1 MTNFEIGDHV
11 KFAGGQGEITKIE
24 NRPNGGQLLHVYTT
38 EGQSRKLLS
47 GLPHIERIDS
57 VVDRLE
63 AGQIDPPLHYDLRE
77 RATRLDLAY
86 RYDRFLSLTNNR
98 IEIEPYQVKAAYEIL
113 NSYDHRYLIG
123 DEVGLGKTIEAG
135 IVIEEL
141 IARGRADRV
150 LIVAPAPL
158 TVQWQEEMREKFD
171 RNFVIYDRETVETY
185 RQSHPNQNVWAQED
199 LIITSID
206 FAKQTTDD
214 PDDDRVSVRD
224 ALENLEPEW
233 DVAVFDEA
241 HHLTA
246 KRSSDDSIERTQRFQ
261 VGEAVANNSD
271 SLLLLTGTPHKGKS
285 DQFYFLVSLLD
296 PYRFSHESQIHPD
309 GLEDLMIRRLKD
321 EMYDTDGTRMFPEKN
336 IEALGV
342 ELSDAERQLYDG
354 VTEYIREYYN
364 LAQQEENQ
372 AAGFT
377 MVIYQKRLV
386 SSVHAIRKSLEN
398 RMRAIQNDAVAEDLP
413 DDVQELIPRYSTEPE
428 TLTDAER
435 SRVEE
440 ALETVTVTLNHSQ
453 MQAELDRVKQLWQ
466 QAKDIETDSKAQ
478 LLRQFVD
485 RILREDPDEKILIFT
500 EYTDTL
506 EFLRDQVFPEHDI
519 AQVYGDLDQERR
531 RREMEKFEEEANL
544 MLATDAAQEGL
555 NLQFAHIMVNYDLP
569 WNPIRIDQRMGRL
582 HRYGQER
589 TVEIRNLFF
598 KNTRESEILNLLV
611 EKTDQIESDLGMR
624 SDVMGRVLE
633 DVDLDQQIMTAIAED
648 RPTDEVVADIEATIE
663 ERKDAL
669 ETVENEFLIRDRFD
683 LSDEDEEVLEVIE
696 RSQHGEVS
704 EDDIEVLV
712 REFFD
717 EFGGTIKGVRP
728 GPSRSGGDIYQLDVP
743 DVLSGD
749 QVTNQY
755 PRATFTKTVAMEHD
769 DVDFIALDHPLVQSL
784 IEFCLDSERIQGQIA
799 VKTTDNAGVTPGIL
813 FTYRLG
819 YVSGAGD
826 VVTEKLVQLYA
837 TADGEVSTDT
847 PEILDT
853 LPPEETVSSRM
864 LDRLASM
871 ADDLYQK
878 AEMEAWTQVES
889 FAGEAREERER
900 EIEIKRQHAERHF
913 EEKIG
918 EWEERLESYQ
928 QRDEEGMDMSAPI
941 GNAKRQ
947 LESLRRDR
955 DEELDRL
962 EEEKHV
968 TPEEPDVVSAA
979 FVIPADEEVSRTD

>member
-1 MTNFEIGDHV
+1 MTDFEVGDHV

-24 NRPNGGQLLHVYTT
+24 ERPNGGQLLHVYTT
-38 EGQSRKLLS
+38 EGELRKLPS
-47 GLPHIERIDS
+47 GLPHIERSDSIADRLAARQIDS
-57 VVDRLE
+57 P
-63 AGQIDPPLHYDLRE
+63 IHHDLRE
-77 RATRLDLAY
+77 RTTRLDLAY

-98 IEIEPYQVKAAYEIL
+98 IEIEPYQVQAAYEIL

-141 IARGRADRV
+141 IARGRAQRV

-171 RNFVIYDRETVETY
+171 RNFVIYDRETVETH
-185 RQSHPNQNVWAQED
+185 RQSHPNQNVWEQED

-206 FAKQTTDD
+206 FAKQTNDD
-214 PDDDRVSVRD
+214 PESDRVSVRD
-224 ALENLEPEW
+224 ALDNLNASW

-246 KRSSDDSIERTQRFQ
+246 RRGSDDSIERTQRYT
-261 VGEAVANNSD
+261 VGEAVAENSD
-271 SLLLLTGTPHKGKS
+271 ALLLMTGTPHKGKS

-296 PYRFSHESQIHPD
+296 PYRFSHESQINPD
-309 GLEDLMIRRLKD
+309 ALDDLMIRRLKD
-321 EMYDTDGTRMFPEKN
+321 DMHDTDGTRMFPEKN

-342 ELSDAERQLYDG
+342 DMSRAERKLYDD

-386 SSVHAIRKSLEN
+386 SSIYAIQKSLEN

-428 TLTDAER
+428 TLTDTER
-435 SRVEE
+435 ERVEE
-440 ALETVTVTLNHSQ
+440 ALETVTVTLNQSQ
-453 MQAELDRVKQLWQ
+453 IQEELDRVKQLWQ
-466 QAKDIETDSKAQ
+466 QAKSIETDSKAQ
-478 LLRQFVD
+478 MLKQFVG
-485 RILREDPDEKILIFT
+485 RILSNDPEEKILIFT

-506 EFLRDQVFPEHDI
+506 EYLRDKVFDDHDI
-519 AQVYGDLDQERR
+519 AQVYGDLDQDRR
-531 RREMEKFEEEANL
+531 REEMEKFENEANL

-611 EKTDQIESDLGMR
+611 EKTNQIESDLGMR
-624 SDVMGRVLE
+624 SDVLGRVLE
-633 DVDLDQQIMTAIAED
+633 DVDLDDTIMAAIAEN
-648 RPTDEVVADIEATIE
+648 RPTDEIVGDIEKTIE
-663 ERKDAL
+663 ERKEAL
-669 ETVENEFLIRDRFD
+669 QTVENEFLIRDRFD
-683 LSDEDEEVLEVIE
+683 LSDEDEEILEVIE
-696 RSQHGEVS
+696 RSQHGDVS

-717 EFGGTIKGVRP
+717 EFGGNIRGVRP
-728 GPSRSGGDIYQLDVP
+728 GPARSGGDVFQLGVP

-749 QVTNQY
+749 QVSSQY
-755 PRATFTKTVAMEHD
+755 DRATFTREVAMEQD

-784 IEFCLDSERIQGQIA
+784 IEFCLDSTRIQGQVA
-799 VKTTDNAGVTPGIL
+799 VKVAEDGEPGPGVL
-813 FTYRLG
+813 FNYRLG
-819 YVSGAGD
+819 YVSGAGEA
-826 VVTEKLVQLYA
+826 VTEKLVPLYV
-837 TADGEVSTDT
+837 TLGGGVSTTKPEIVDTLPQEEVSTDET
-847 PEILDT
+847 LDQ
-853 LPPEETVSSRM
+853 
-864 LDRLASM
+864 LASQVS
-871 ADDLYQK
+871 DLHEI
-878 AEMEAWTQVES
+878 AEMEAWEQVES
-889 FAGEAREERER
+889 FAEEAREERER
-900 EIEIKRQHAERHF
+900 EMEIKRQHAERHF
-913 EEKIG
+913 EEEIS
-918 EWEERLESYQ
+918 EWEERLETYEQ
-928 QRDEEGMDMSAPI
+928 QDERGKDMSAPI

-947 LESLRRDR
+947 LESLRRER
-955 DEELDRL
+955 DEELARL

-968 TPEEPDVVSAA
+968 TPEEPQLVTAS
-979 FVIPADEEVSRTD
+979 FVLGSPPGER

>member
-1 MTNFEIGDHV
+1 MTDFEVGEYV

-24 NRPNGGQLLHVYTT
+24 ERPNGGQLLHVYTT
-38 EGQSRKLLS
+38 EGQLRKLPS

-57 VVDRLE
+57 IVDRL
-63 AGQIDPPLHYDLRE
+63 AARQIDSPIHYDLRK

-98 IEIEPYQVKAAYEIL
+98 IEIEPYQVQAAYEIL

-141 IARGRADRV
+141 IARERAERV

-171 RNFVIYDRETVETY
+171 RNFVIYDRETVETH
-185 RQSHPNQNVWAQED
+185 RQSHPNQNVWKQED

-214 PDDDRVSVRD
+214 PDSDKVSVLD
-224 ALENLEPEW
+224 ALDNLDEEW

-246 KRSSDDSIERTQRFQ
+246 RRSSDDSIERTQRYL
-261 VGEAVANNSD
+261 VGEAVAENSD

-296 PYRFSHESQIHPD
+296 PYRFSHESQINPD
-309 GLEDLMIRRLKD
+309 ALEDLMIRRLKD
-321 EMYDTDGTRMFPEKN
+321 DMYDTDGTRMFPEKN

-342 ELSDAERQLYDG
+342 DMSEAERKLYED

-398 RMRAIQNDAVAEDLP
+398 RMRAIQNDGIAEELP

-428 TLTDAER
+428 TLTEAER

-440 ALETVTVTLNHSQ
+440 ALETVTITLNRSQ
-453 MQAELDRVKQLWQ
+453 MQEELDRVKQLWQ
-466 QAKDIETDSKAQ
+466 QAKNIETDSKAQ

-506 EFLRDQVFPEHDI
+506 EYLRDQVFPEHDI

-582 HRYGQER
+582 HRYGQEH

-598 KNTRESEILNLLV
+598 KDTRESEILNLLV
-611 EKTDQIESDLGMR
+611 EKTNQIESDLGMR

-633 DVDLDQQIMTAIAED
+633 DVDLDETIMSAIAEG
-648 RPTDEVVADIEATIE
+648 RPTDKVVADIESTIE

-669 ETVENEFLIRDRFD
+669 QTVENEFLIRDRFD
-683 LSDEDEEVLEVIE
+683 LSNEDEEVLDVIE

-717 EFGGTIKGVRP
+717 EFSGTVKGVRP
-728 GPSRSGGDIYQLDVP
+728 GPSRSGGDVYQLDVP

-749 QVTNQY
+749 RVSGQY
-755 PRATFTKTVAMEHD
+755 ERATFTKEVAMDQD

-784 IEFCLDSERIQGQIA
+784 IEFCLSSDRIQGQLA
-799 VKTTDNAGVTPGIL
+799 VKVTGGSEPAPGIL

-826 VVTEKLVQLYA
+826 VVTEKLVPLYV
-837 TADGEVSTDT
+837 TTDGEVSTSA
-847 PEILDT
+847 PEIIDT
-853 LPPEETVSSRM
+853 LPPEETSSNQT

-871 ADDLYQK
+871 AEELHQ
-878 AEMEAWTQVES
+878 ETQMEAWTQVES
-889 FAGEAREERER
+889 FADEAREERER
-900 EIEIKRQHAERHF
+900 EIEIKRQHAERYF
-913 EEKIG
+913 EEEIN
-918 EWEERLESYQ
+918 EWEERLETYQ
-928 QRDEEGMDMSAPI
+928 QRDEEGKDMSAPI
-941 GNAKRQ
+941 GNAKRK
-947 LESLRRDR
+947 LESLRRER
-955 DEELDRL
+955 DEELARL

-968 TPEEPDVVSAA
+968 TPEEPDLVSAA
-979 FVIPADEEVSRTD
+979 FVIPDEEAE